1 MRISDWSSD
10 VCSSDLL
17 NGNAAAIDIGV
28 DQPLAGPPRGID
40 DQRLAID
47 FDLTDLD
54 AHLIIS
60 AIKPYRP
67 AVADGQ
73 DTVQLPVNADRAL
86 GLGVRDQRRNRREIL
101 LQLIPCRRA
110 FKAFWIFFGD
120 EAGRDRSLPKA
131 RMLHDRR
138 KEIDVVANAFQLVA
152 VAGIDL
158 FVDRKSTRLN
168 SSH

>member
-10 VCSSDLL
+10 VCSSDL
-17 NGNAAAIDIGV
+17 
-28 DQPLAGPPRGID
+28 
-40 DQRLAID
+40 
-47 FDLTDLD
+47 LD

-86 GLGVRDQRRNRREIL
+86 GLGVRDQSRNRRELL

-110 FKAFWIFFGD
+110 FKAFWIFFGV

-131 RMLHDRR
+131 RMHKAHNGTGSGVERVR
-138 KEIDVVANAFQLVA
+138 QKV
-152 VAGIDL
+152 
-158 FVDRKSTRLN
+158 
-168 SSH
+168 